1 MMRIS
6 KRILFWAVIIFCILF
21 PGLGGCGSAAET
33 GSGTE
38 AGNAEAAGIMAEGTA
53 AGERAVETVKTEQI
67 AAVYCAVYEEALRT
81 NTAGSLE
88 MMRKILAELGK
99 KGYVAVDR
107 DNQVN
112 MVNPEL
118 LLRFCEAVE
127 TAEKAKLTVVVPA
140 ASGSFTKYDFRT
152 EKGKVYVARG
162 YYQYKGGDMQNRSAA
177 AYFADAWQY
186 TEEGYLFF
194 EGSYYSEESYVLVYS
209 DEPEYAAFR
218 AAPLEERCRELNRE
232 YILPI
237 GYQMNELFLV
247 DWSEENFAG
256 IDFYDLFDLL
266 YEKVNGRS
274 NPYVMDANP
283 NIGTIYHIPEAEF
296 EGVIMRHFKIDRETL
311 RARTAY
317 LPQEKAYEYRPRG
330 FYELGYTN
338 IPYPEVVDYEEKPD
352 GTVELIVNVVFP
364 YEKTAKAYVHKV
376 VVRPQQEGGF
386 QYVSNEIL
394 TPEEDY
400 RIWWYSERLSKEA
413 WEEIYGE
420 KEEQAFVFY

>member
-1 MMRIS
+1 MRIS
-6 KRILFWAVIIFCILF
+6 KRILFLAIIIFCISLL
-21 PGLGGCGSAAET
+21 GLGGCGSAAGT
-33 GSGTE
+33 GSGMK
-38 AGNAEAAGIMAEGTA
+38 AGNVRMADIMAEGIA
-53 AGERAVETVKTEQI
+53 AGERAVETVKMEQI

-88 MMRKILAELGK
+88 MMRKMLAELGK

-127 TAEKAKLTVVVPA
+127 TAEKAKLTVIVPA
-140 ASGSFTKYDFRT
+140 CSGSFTKYDFRA
-152 EKGKVYVARG
+152 EKGKVDVVRG
-162 YYQYKGGDMQNRSAA
+162 YYQYKDGDMQNRSVA
-177 AYFADAWQY
+177 AYFADVWKY

-232 YILPI
+232 YILPV
-237 GYQMNELFLV
+237 GYQMNELFLM
-247 DWSEENFAG
+247 DWSEEDYAG

-266 YEKVNGRS
+266 YEEVNGGS

-296 EGVIMRHFKIDRETL
+296 EGVIMRYFKIDKETL
-311 RARTAY
+311 CARTTY

-352 GTVELIVNVVFP
+352 GTIELIVNAVFP

-376 VVRPQQEGGF
+376 VVRPLQEGGF

-400 RIWWYSERLSKEA
+400 HIWWYSERLTKEA
-413 WEEIYGE
+413 WREIYGE
-420 KEEQAFVFY
+420 NEEQAFVFR